1 GRPGVP
7 AQDRSGARAAHS
19 GLAGGERP
27 VPRGRGSSG
36 RPRYRGEAARRPAG
50 QGAGVKDLRTSLL
63 AVILWAVALVCIQW
77 PALSLPLAG
86 ACGTAAV
93 LTVVTWRTGRRRGI
107 RLPSNGLV
115 VLILLCCAALALS
128 VAAAQPQRAV
138 LAQSDG
144 RAVEAVVTVSSSA
157 SVGSD
162 GRLWF
167 DAQTSEVGAPG
178 DLEPLSAPVR
188 VGVDP
193 FDGADLGAVLRVIGQ
208 AKGTEPSEQAGLVI
222 FATRAEVV
230 SPASGIFAVAA
241 STRADFVAR
250 ATRLPEPG
258 AGLLPGLAVGDTRAV
273 SEQLNAAMLASGLS
287 HLTAVSGANCMIV
300 VAAVFWLVSLA
311 GGGRL
316 VRVVLSLLALGA
328 FVVLVT
334 PEASV
339 VRAAVMAALAML
351 SVLLGRPS
359 AGLAMLSLAVCGLL
373 IA

>member
-1 GRPGVP
+1 CSS
-7 AQDRSGARAAHS
+7 D
-19 GLAGGERP
+19 LA
-27 VPRGRGSSG
+27 
-36 RPRYRGEAARRPAG
+36 
-50 QGAGVKDLRTSLL
+50 
-63 AVILWAVALVCIQW
+63 
-77 PALSLPLAG
+77 LPLAG
-86 ACGTAAV
+86 ACGTGAV
-93 LTVVTWRTGRRRGI
+93 LGVVARRATRH
-107 RLPSNGLV
+107 RAHALPVNGLV
-115 VLILLCCAALALS
+115 VLVLLCCATVGLS

-138 LAQSDG
+138 LAESHG

-178 DLEPLSAPVR
+178 RLEPLSAPVR

-193 FDGADLGAVLRVIGQ
+193 TDGVDLGAVLRVAGQ
-208 AKGTEPSEQAGLVI
+208 AKRTEPSEQAGLVI
-222 FATRAEVV
+222 FATRALIV
-230 SPASGIFAVAA
+230 SPAHGIFAVAA
-241 STRADFVAR
+241 STRSDFVAR
-250 ATRLPEPG
+250 APRLPEPG

-273 SEQLNAAMLASGLS
+273 SEQLNAAMRASGLS

-300 VAAVFWLVSLA
+300 VAAVYWLVSLV
-311 GGGRL
+311 GGGRIL
-316 VRVVLSLLALGA
+316 RVLLSLLALGA

-359 AGLAMLSLAVCGLL
+359 ARLAMLSLAVCGLL
-373 IA
+373 IADPWLAASPGFALSAAATAALLLLSRPLLRGL